1 MKTLQSA
8 IDRGIVSQ
16 WNYVNSAAT
25 VPNETANLPDA
36 SQAESILRKK
46 NLTKLEIATK
56 ASVKKEMARPR
67 MAKSTRTSALI
78 LRGARNS
85 KRLRA
90 RDLD

>member
-1 MKTLQSA
+1 VK
-8 IDRGIVSQ
+8 
-16 WNYVNSAAT
+16 YAAS
-25 VPNETANLPDA
+25 VPNETANFSFA

-46 NLTKLEIATK
+46 NLTKLEMATK

-67 MAKSTRTSALI
+67 MAKSTRTLALI